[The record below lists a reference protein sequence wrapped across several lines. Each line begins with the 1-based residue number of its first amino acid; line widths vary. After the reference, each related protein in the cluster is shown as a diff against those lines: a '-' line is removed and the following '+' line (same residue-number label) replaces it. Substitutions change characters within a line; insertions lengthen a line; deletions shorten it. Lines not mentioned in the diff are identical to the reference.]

1 MKAEILKTLKAYMLT
16 NSDFL
21 TLDEIADIEKQIA
34 YLKSEIRKEA
44 HREYVSQLKAFS
56 AFMGNTFEQ
65 YMGDDCTNE
74 TVDIFYNSAFK
85 IEWRGKAVTLANG
98 AEVFQGIEEIIQTE
112 IDNEEEI

>member
-1 MKAEILKTLKAYMLT
+1 MKAEILKTLEAHMLM

-44 HREYVSQLKAFS
+44 HQKYVSQLKAFS
-56 AFMGNTFEQ
+56 AFMGNTFER

-85 IEWRGKAVTLANG
+85 IEWRGRTVTLCNG